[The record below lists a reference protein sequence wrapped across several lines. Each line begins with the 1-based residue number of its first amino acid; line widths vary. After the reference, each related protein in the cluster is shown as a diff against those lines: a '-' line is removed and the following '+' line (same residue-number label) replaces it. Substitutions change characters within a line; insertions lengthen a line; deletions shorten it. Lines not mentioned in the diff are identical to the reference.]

1 MKTVEP
7 RDYSAPEVA
16 AILDLETVPPV
27 TTTRWFPRRK
37 AQVVAA
43 VEAGL
48 LTTEEACSLYRLSLE
63 EFLGWQRTIRKGG
76 VKGLCVT
83 RRRRFELD
91 FSDADWPTAFTMP
104 GTHGHA

>member
-1 MKTVEP
+1 MKTTQHP
-7 RDYSAPEVA
+7 DRNDPSIAN
-16 AILDLETVPPV
+16 ILDLETVPPV

-48 LTTEEACSLYRLSLE
+48 FTVDEACDLYRLSLE
-63 EFLGWQRTIRKGG
+63 EFLGWQRTIRRAG
-76 VKGLCVT
+76 VKGLCVS

-91 FSDADWPTAFTMP
+91 FAGMEWPEQVTGAQV
-104 GTHGHA
+104 HGHA

>member
-1 MKTVEP
+1 MKTIEP
-7 RDYSAPEVA
+7 RDLEDPEVA

-48 LTTEEACSLYRLSLE
+48 LSIEEACSLYRLSLE

-91 FSDADWPTAFTMP
+91 FSEADWAAGFSTP